1 MKIRVP
7 ENYFVPESIVDGSGI
22 RSVIFTQGCTHHCV
36 GCHNQSTW
44 DVNGGKVIDTMQI
57 MSAIEKADTFLHK
70 GITISGGEPFLQ
82 VKPLTEIAMLYKR
95 TYNKTIWCYTG
106 FTYDM
111 LLGKD
116 ANKEFLKYIDVLV
129 DGKFIQEQKSLG
141 LKFKGSSNQ
150 RIIDVQKSLAEHNV
164 VLLDF

>member
-1 MKIRVP
+1 MIIRVP

-22 RSVIFTQGCTHHCV
+22 RSVIFTQGCTHHCK
-36 GCHNQSTW
+36 GCHNMQTW
-44 DVNGGKVIDTMQI
+44 DVNGGKIIDTMQI
-57 MSAIEKADTFLHK
+57 MSDIAKADTFLHK

-82 VKPLTEIAMLYKR
+82 VKALTEIAMLYKR
-95 TYNKTIWCYTG
+95 SYSKTIWCYTG
-106 FTYDM
+106 FSYDM
-111 LLGKD
+111 LLGRE

-150 RIIDVQKSLAEHNV
+150 RIIDVQKSLAEHTV